1 MKLRTNYAKL
11 KRSRQIIT
19 VLAKYGLDYFIDKSK
34 TRLLERIKRVPKNYK
49 FVSLP
54 ERIRLSLEELGP
66 TFIKFGQILSTRPDF
81 LPPDLIKELEKLQD
95 QVPPFDSFT
104 AKDIIKRELKKPIDE
119 LFKELNPVPIAAAS
133 LSQVHKATLLD
144 GETVAV
150 KIQRPDI
157 KEVVA
162 LDLEILEDLVEIV
175 DKRLGSGWVYHPKL
189 MIKEFKRAILKEIDF
204 TNEAHHFEKF
214 RINFE
219 DIDYVKVPKIY
230 WDMSTTEILTME
242 FIDGIKVSKITEDRY
257 KDIFRPKEVAKRGAE
272 IVLKQIFED
281 RFFHGDPHPANIFIL
296 PPSVIVMLDVGM
308 VGYIDENIATNGA
321 KLLRAII
328 DKDLDSI
335 MRSLEILDML
345 DGKFDQ
351 NLLRQD
357 FMELIE
363 RYVGISLKE
372 LNFGKLMQDVVKVIV
387 QHNLVLPTNVALMIK
402 SLSMVETTGRQL
414 DPDFNAVL
422 IAEPFI
428 NKLLIKE
435 FYPDKLFKKSSK
447 FIQDSV
453 SLVEQLPQGLA
464 DTLKKLEKGRLKFV
478 FEHRGLEN
486 LTRII
491 DRSTSR
497 MSLSIIIAGIIVGSS
512 LIVRAG
518 VGPSIFGYPVLGI
531 AGYIVASIMGFILII
546 SIMKSGK
553 WR

>member
-104 AKDIIKRELKKPIDE
+104 AKDIIEQELKKPIDE

-189 MIKEFKRAILKEIDF
+189 MI
-204 TNEAHHFEKF
+204 
-214 RINFE
+214 
-219 DIDYVKVPKIY
+219 VKVPKIY

-345 DGKFDQ
+345 SGKFDQ

-512 LIVRAG
+512 LTVRAG

>member
-308 VGYIDENIATNGA
+308 VGYIDTNIATNGA

-402 SLSMVETTGRQL
+402 SLSIVETTGRQL

-453 SLVEQLPQGLA
+453 SLVEQL
-464 DTLKKLEKGRLKFV
+464 
-478 FEHRGLEN
+478 HRGLEN

-512 LIVRAG
+512 LIVRAD
-518 VGPSIFGYPVLGI
+518 VGPSIFSYPVLGV

>member
-204 TNEAHHFEKF
+204 TNEA
-214 RINFE
+214 
-219 DIDYVKVPKIY
+219 
-230 WDMSTTEILTME
+230 
-242 FIDGIKVSKITEDRY
+242 
-257 KDIFRPKEVAKRGAE
+257 
-272 IVLKQIFED
+272 LK
-281 RFFHGDPHPANIFIL
+281 
-296 PPSVIVMLDVGM
+296 
-308 VGYIDENIATNGA
+308 
-321 KLLRAII
+321 
-328 DKDLDSI
+328 
-335 MRSLEILDML
+335 
-345 DGKFDQ
+345 
-351 NLLRQD
+351 NL
-357 FMELIE
+357 ELILKTLIML
-363 RYVGISLKE
+363 RCQKYIGTCLLQRFLQWSL
-372 LNFGKLMQDVVKVIV
+372 LM
-387 QHNLVLPTNVALMIK
+387 
-402 SLSMVETTGRQL
+402 E
-414 DPDFNAVL
+414 
-422 IAEPFI
+422 
-428 NKLLIKE
+428 
-435 FYPDKLFKKSSK
+435 
-447 FIQDSV
+447 
-453 SLVEQLPQGLA
+453 
-464 DTLKKLEKGRLKFV
+464 
-478 FEHRGLEN
+478 
-486 LTRII
+486 
-491 DRSTSR
+491 
-497 MSLSIIIAGIIVGSS
+497 
-512 LIVRAG
+512 
-518 VGPSIFGYPVLGI
+518 
-531 AGYIVASIMGFILII
+531 
-546 SIMKSGK
+546 
-553 WR
+553 